1 MGNKRADVEITHD
14 LGWNRDFT
22 HVVPRNTVWIGY
34 QGFDYREGE
43 EELPRQKAW
52 CKNCACESA
61 NVVAPIWMNCKP
73 AYALKCE
80 KCGEM
85 HHMYVSM
92 YRERYIGHDMPNG
105 GHVNP
110 TRGVNSYRNSMDRKA
125 REKMAEIPK
134 KVEDHMCEMFN
145 MTHEEYHEMKERQA
159 ERTRKV
165 HKKIENEW
173 ADRRAEWRDEK
184 LQRESDERKE
194 LIAKGVLVY
203 KKGIGLVNTETGQIV
218 KL

>member
-1 MGNKRADVEITHD
+1 MENKNATVEITQESR
-14 LGWNRDFT
+14 WNRDFSHT
-22 HVVPRNTVWIGY
+22 KMVKTVWIGY

-52 CKNCACESA
+52 CKQCGQESA

-85 HHMYVSM
+85 HHMYVSL
-92 YRERYIGHDMPNG
+92 YRQRYIGSNIKG
-105 GHVNP
+105 GGRINP
-110 TRGVNSYRNSMDRKA
+110 TRGTTSVQNAMDRKA
-125 REKMAEIPK
+125 RETMRAIPK
-134 KVEDHMCEMFN
+134 KVENDMCEMFG
-145 MTHEEYHEMKERQA
+145 MSHEEYRAMKERSA
-159 ERTRKV
+159 ERTRQARKR
-165 HKKIENEW
+165 IDNEW

-203 KKGIGLVNTETGQIV
+203 KKGIGLVNTETGQII